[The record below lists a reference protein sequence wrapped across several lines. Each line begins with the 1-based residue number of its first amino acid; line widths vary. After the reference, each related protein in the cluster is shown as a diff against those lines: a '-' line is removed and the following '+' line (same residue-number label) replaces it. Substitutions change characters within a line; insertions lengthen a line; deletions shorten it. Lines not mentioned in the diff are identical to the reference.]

1 MVRKRSGAL
10 LKREL
15 DNLSFLQSHPEVQR
29 HFSNAGCMEFVERLQ
44 IGCHQATAEAFAKTF
59 DGNKA
64 RVGSMEIKVDEAV
77 IAAATGLPRTGQ
89 SWFKTTAPKNL
100 DFRVYLKEG
109 YRHKAWRKGML
120 VSYLDEEWQELF
132 KGIQLYIT
140 SEGRYDKLM
149 MYHFKLLDHFTGKT
163 PINLPYF
170 LYHSLTKVCKRIRAQ
185 PLSVK
190 TTLCHLGLI
199 KLIILEELKQQER
212 SWEHFLF
219 WEGFETQNQTANEQM
234 AGAKKQSSPQSSS
247 RRRRALPGPSE
258 DRISGMKPHRSKRK
272 LNFEQTTEQTTQQNT
287 GHPTEQSAGKN
298 ILNLPYSDSESEQQN
313 QCPAIKSSEQSA
325 ECAQNY
331 ETFNQTEQGESSKN
345 PRSNKSQKIKHL
357 KEVIAQQEVLERV
370 IKDRYKKLSDNF
382 AKTNAA
388 FERLAK
394 ESVREKKR
402 KKKLTKDYNSLWW
415 LAKRLKRQIRRLKQ
429 KLRQKSH
436 PDLKVL
442 AQVVVNMQGE
452 KSDAH

>member
-1 MVRKRSGAL
+1 VALYSKESWIICLFYNHIPKSRNIFLMRGVWNSSKGCKLGAT
-10 LKREL
+10 
-15 DNLSFLQSHPEVQR
+15 
-29 HFSNAGCMEFVERLQ
+29 RLQ
-44 IGCHQATAEAFAKTF
+44 QKPSP
-59 DGNKA
+59 
-64 RVGSMEIKVDEAV
+64 RVLMEIELELGPWK
-77 IAAATGLPRTGQ
+77 
-89 SWFKTTAPKNL
+89 S
-100 DFRVYLKEG
+100 
-109 YRHKAWRKGML
+109 RKGML
-120 VSYLDEEWQELF
+120 VSYLDEEWKELF
-132 KGIQLYIT
+132 KDIQLYIT

-190 TTLCHLGLI
+190 STLCHLGLI
-199 KLIILEELKQQER
+199 KLIILQELKQQER

-219 WEGFETQNQTANEQM
+219 WEGFETQNQTSNEQM

-247 RRRRALPGPSE
+247 RRRRALPGPSK
-258 DRISGMKPHRSKRK
+258 DRISGLKPHMSKRK
-272 LNFEQTTEQTTQQNT
+272 LNFEQTTEQTTQHNI
-287 GHPTEQSAGKN
+287 GHPTEHSAGKN
-298 ILNLPYSDSESEQQN
+298 ILNLPYSDSEFEKQD
-313 QCPAIKSSEQSA
+313 QCPVIKSSEQSA

-357 KEVIAQQEVLERV
+357 KEVIAQQEVLEWV

-388 FERLAK
+388 FEILAK

-402 KKKLTKDYNSLWW
+402 KKKLTKNYNILWW
-415 LAKRLKRQIRRLKQ
+415 LSKRLKRQIRRLKQ
-429 KLRQKSH
+429 KLRQKPH
-436 PDLKVL
+436 LDLKVL
-442 AQVVVNMQGE
+442 A
-452 KSDAH
+452 

>member
-15 DNLSFLQSHPEVQR
+15 DNLSFLQSHPRVQKY
-29 HFSNAGCMEFVERLQ
+29 FSNAGCMEFVERLQ
-44 IGCHQATAEAFAKTF
+44 VGCHQATAEAFAKTF

-64 RVGSMEIKVDEAV
+64 RIGSMEIRVNEAV

-120 VSYLDEEWQELF
+120 VSYLDEEWKELF

-170 LYHSLTKVCKRIRAQ
+170 LYQSLTKVCKRIRAQ

-199 KLIILEELKQQER
+199 KLIILEELKQQGR

-219 WEGFETQNQTANEQM
+219 WEGFETQNQTANE
-234 AGAKKQSSPQSSS
+234 
-247 RRRRALPGPSE
+247 
-258 DRISGMKPHRSKRK
+258 
-272 LNFEQTTEQTTQQNT
+272 
-287 GHPTEQSAGKN
+287 
-298 ILNLPYSDSESEQQN
+298 
-313 QCPAIKSSEQSA
+313 
-325 ECAQNY
+325 
-331 ETFNQTEQGESSKN
+331 
-345 PRSNKSQKIKHL
+345 
-357 KEVIAQQEVLERV
+357 
-370 IKDRYKKLSDNF
+370 
-382 AKTNAA
+382 
-388 FERLAK
+388 
-394 ESVREKKR
+394 
-402 KKKLTKDYNSLWW
+402 
-415 LAKRLKRQIRRLKQ
+415 
-429 KLRQKSH
+429 
-436 PDLKVL
+436 
-442 AQVVVNMQGE
+442 
-452 KSDAH
+452 

>member
-1 MVRKRSGAL
+1 MLRKRSGVL

-29 HFSNAGCMEFVERLQ
+29 HFSNAGCMEFAERLQ

-59 DGNKA
+59 DGNRA
-64 RVGSMEIKVDEAV
+64 RVGSVEIKVNEEF
-77 IAAATGLPRTGQ
+77 IAAATGLPTTGQ
-89 SWFKTTAPKNL
+89 RWFKTTASKNQ
-100 DFRVYLKEG
+100 DFRFYLKDR
-109 YRHKAWRKGML
+109 YKHKAWSKGML
-120 VSYLDEEWQELF
+120 VSYLDEEWQNLF

-149 MYHFKLLDHFTGKT
+149 MYHFKLMDHFTNKT

-170 LYHSLTKVCKRIRAQ
+170 LYHSLTKVCRRIRAQ
-185 PLSVK
+185 PLSIK
-190 TTLCHLGLI
+190 NTLCHLGLI
-199 KLIILEELKQQER
+199 KLILLQELKQQGR
-212 SWEHFLF
+212 TWEHFLF

-234 AGAKKQSSPQSSS
+234 AGSRKQSSPQSSS
-247 RRRRALPGPSE
+247 RRRRALPRPSE
-258 DRISGMKPHRSKRK
+258 DRLSGQKPHRSKRE
-272 LNFEQTTEQTTQQNT
+272 LSFEQATEQTTQQNA

-298 ILNLPYSDSESEQQN
+298 ILNLPYSDSESEQQI
-313 QCPAIKSSEQSA
+313 QYPAVKSSEQSA

-331 ETFNQTEQGESSKN
+331 QTFSQVEQGESSKT
-345 PRSNKSQKIKHL
+345 PMSNKSQRIKHL
-357 KEVIAQQEVLERV
+357 KDVIAQQEVLERV

-402 KKKLTKDYNSLWW
+402 KAKLAKDCNSLRC
-415 LAKRLKRQIRRLKQ
+415 LTKRLKKQIRGLKQ
-429 KLRQKSH
+429 KLKQKPHS
-436 PDLKVL
+436 DLKVL
-442 AQVVVNMQGE
+442 ARVAVNMQGE